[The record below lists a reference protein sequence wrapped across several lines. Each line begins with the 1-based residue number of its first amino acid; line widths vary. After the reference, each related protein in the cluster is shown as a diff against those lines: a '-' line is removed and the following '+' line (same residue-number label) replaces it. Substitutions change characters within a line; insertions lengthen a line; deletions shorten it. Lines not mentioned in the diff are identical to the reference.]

1 MEDNNFSH
9 TNRLRDWLNPARRS
23 ALLVSLATLIV
34 LILAIQWTFNV
45 MPPASWGHNVFNN
58 DTLVYAASL
67 IAAFLLAALL
77 YAMVY
82 RQLSLQNS
90 LRRHTLELTQAN
102 QSLNM
107 LRTCNELLVH
117 AQTEQQ
123 LLDEVCKTIV
133 ELGGFPFAWVGL
145 TEGTRANQFT
155 LKTCCGA
162 ITGATELPAIFLSRE
177 TIQPKSDATANL
189 YAGQTWLVTNTAR
202 DEFFRDWRNKVDT
215 AKFNAALILPM
226 MQNGQ
231 PFGLLG
237 IHSSNAQQFSAE
249 ITRLLANL
257 VGDIAFGIS
266 TLRARSAQ
274 QAAEVALKHEHDLFS
289 RVMETNPAGVL
300 VIDPKTQVLYMNARA
315 KEILDIQNE
324 VGFNLDEL
332 IRVNQ
337 WSFTDDNGHI
347 LQHNELPHKLILSN
361 QQSIYN
367 SHLHLKNNEQASL
380 WIMVNGA
387 PMLSPNG
394 EVDAVVLTLEDI
406 TTTKEAGAALAHS
419 EKRYRQLFETVQ
431 EGIWSFDENNVTTY
445 VNDTM
450 ASMLGYTIEDIVGR
464 SLLSFLDD
472 ENRKAAVKQFEKLG
486 QGGSEQYDC
495 EFIHRDGHHV
505 YAQLHASS
513 LHSEDGRYNGALALV
528 ADVTERRMRERELEA
543 IAHMANALRETS
555 SQQEIARAFLDQ
567 MIYIFRG
574 KGAALAERES
584 SGEVRFIYGAGAWKN
599 WIGAQNLSLL
609 EVTASVMDSGKPLVS
624 QNTTV
629 DLNLAFPDLLG
640 YLNTVICL
648 PLIVHKQTIGAF
660 WLGKPRLI
668 TTNPQ
673 TISQDEVKLLMAA
686 ADIGASA
693 LQRALL
699 LEQTEQRLR
708 RMSALRDIT
717 LTISTS
723 LNVHNTLEQLLK
735 HVVSKL
741 DVSAA
746 SVLLYNPE
754 EKHLVFAAGQN
765 LKPMPRV
772 GAAVMLKSDYASQAV
787 QNGHVITASHQPEIL
802 QGFDRSWTQSL
813 EGYQHYEAIPLIAKG
828 QPKGVLEL
836 FYHSAPMVDA
846 EWLDFLSSI
855 STQVAITLDNAEL
868 FERLHISNQDLMMA
882 YDATIEGWS
891 HAMELR
897 DREMEGHAERVA
909 ETTLLLA
916 KKVGISPEQLV
927 HIRRGAL
934 LHDIGKMAISDN
946 VLYKVGSFTPHE
958 WEIMRRHPEYAY
970 QLLYPIAYLRPA
982 IDIPYC
988 HHERWDGKGYPRGLK
1003 GEEIPLAARIF
1014 TIIDVWDAL
1023 RSDRPYRKGWN
1034 EEKVSEYI
1042 RLGSGTMF
1050 DPSIVKV
1057 FLEQLLPE
1065 MQASAKNVQA

>member
-1 MEDNNFSH
+1 MKDNKASDNKS
-9 TNRLRDWLNPARRS
+9 LRKWLNPARRS

-34 LILAIQWTFNV
+34 LILAGQLIFGVIPT
-45 MPPASWGHNVFNN
+45 PGLEHNLFN
-58 DTLVYAASL
+58 DTTPLYWASL
-67 IAAFLLAALL
+67 VAAGLLAALL
-77 YAMVY
+77 YVMVY
-82 RQLSLQNS
+82 RQLFLQNT
-90 LRRHTLELTQAN
+90 LQQHTLELTQAN
-102 QSLNM
+102 RSLNM
-107 LRTCNELLVH
+107 LLTCNELLVH
-117 AQTEQQ
+117 AQSEQQ
-123 LLDEVCKTIV
+123 LFGEVCKTIV
-133 ELGGFPFAWVGL
+133 ELGGFPFTWVGL
-145 TEGTRANQFT
+145 IENVHSSQIRPMA
-155 LKTCCGA
+155 CCGA
-162 ITGATELPAIFLSRE
+162 ITDAVGLPPIPLPAELVLPEQQAGR
-177 TIQPKSDATANL
+177 L
-189 YAGQTWLVTNTAR
+189 YAGQAWLVA
-202 DEFFRDWRNKVDT
+202 DVAEEDSFRDWHDRVDT
-215 AKFNAALILPM
+215 TGFATVLMLPM
-226 MQNGQ
+226 MQNGK
-231 PFGLLG
+231 PFGVLG
-237 IHSSNAQQFSAE
+237 IHANDVKEFDIETTQ
-249 ITRLLANL
+249 LLTNL

-266 TLRARSAQ
+266 TLRAHAARQTAELAQ
-274 QAAEVALKHEHDLFS
+274 KYEHDLFG

-300 VIDPKTQVLYMNARA
+300 VIDPKARILYINVRAR
-315 KEILDIQNE
+315 EILNVRDETNL
-324 VGFNLDEL
+324 NLDEL
-332 IRVNQ
+332 IKANQ
-337 WSFTDDNGHI
+337 WSFTDENGLV
-347 LQHNELPHKLILSN
+347 LQNDELPHKLILSN
-361 QQSIYN
+361 GQSIYDF
-367 SHLHLKNNEQASL
+367 HVHLKNNGRTSP
-380 WIMVNGA
+380 WIMINGA
-387 PMLSPNG
+387 PMLNSGG
-394 EVDAVVLTLEDI
+394 EMEAIVLTLEDI
-406 TTTKEAGAALAHS
+406 TTTKAAGEALAHS

-431 EGIWSFDENNVTTY
+431 EGIWSFDENNITTY
-445 VNDTM
+445 VNETM
-450 ASMLGYTIEDIVGR
+450 AGLLGYPIDDIVGR
-464 SLLSFLDD
+464 SLLSFLDE
-472 ENRKAAVKQFEKLG
+472 ENRKTTVKQFEKLG
-486 QGGSEQYDC
+486 QGGSEQCDC

-505 YAQLHASS
+505 YAQLHASAQ
-513 LHSEDGRYNGALALV
+513 HSEEGRYTGALALV
-528 ADVTERRMRERELEA
+528 ADVTARRMRERELEA
-543 IAHMANALRETS
+543 IARMANALRETS
-555 SQQEIARAFLDQ
+555 SQQEIVRAFLDQ
-567 MIYIFRG
+567 MIYLFRG
-574 KGAALAERES
+574 KGAALAEREP
-584 SGEVRFIYGAGAWKN
+584 SGEVRFVYGTGAWRN
-599 WIGAQNLSLL
+599 WIGSQNPSLL
-609 EVTASVMDSGKPLVS
+609 EVTAGVMDSGRPLVS

-629 DLNLAFPDLLG
+629 DMNLAFPDLLG

-648 PLIVHKQTIGAF
+648 PLIVHRQTVGAF

-699 LEQTEQRLR
+699 LEQTELRLR

-746 SVLLYNPE
+746 SVLLYNPQ
-754 EKHLVFAAGQN
+754 EKRLDFAAGQN

-772 GAAVMLKSDYASQAV
+772 GASVMLKSDYASQAV
-787 QNGHVITASHQPEIL
+787 QTGHVITASHQPEIL

-813 EGYQHYEAIPLIAKG
+813 EGYQHYEAIPLIAKA

-836 FYHSAPMVDA
+836 FYHSAPAIDA

-882 YDATIEGWS
+882 YDATIEGWA

-909 ETTLLLA
+909 EITLLLA
-916 KKVGISPEQLV
+916 KKVGIPQEQLV

-982 IDIPYC
+982 IEIPYC

-1014 TIIDVWDAL
+1014 TIVDVWDAL
-1023 RSDRPYRKGWN
+1023 RSDRPYRKGWSA
-1034 EEKVSEYI
+1034 EKVSEYI

-1050 DPSIVKV
+1050 DPGIVKV
-1057 FLEQLLPE
+1057 FLEQVLPE
-1065 MQASAKNVQA
+1065 MMANNS

>member
-1 MEDNNFSH
+1 MEDTKHSNSS
-9 TNRLRDWLNPARRS
+9 RLRDWLNPARRS

-45 MPPASWGHNVFNN
+45 MPPTSWGYNVFNN
-58 DTLVYAASL
+58 DALVYAASL
-67 IAAFLLAALL
+67 VAAFLLATLL
-77 YAMVY
+77 YVMVY

-90 LRRHTLELTQAN
+90 LQQHTLELTQAN
-102 QSLNM
+102 HSLNI
-107 LRTCNELLVH
+107 LRSCNEILVR
-117 AQTEQQ
+117 AQSEQE
-123 LLDEVCKTIV
+123 LLDEVCKTIA
-133 ELGGFPFAWVGL
+133 EHGTFPLVWVGIV
-145 TEGTRANQFT
+145 EDQRPNEIKPKA
-155 LKTCCGA
+155 CCGVIA
-162 ITGATELPAIFLSRE
+162 DAAELPSLTLSRE
-177 TIQPKSDATANL
+177 VIPQEQNAVENF
-189 YAGQTWLVTNTAR
+189 YAGRAWLIPNTAK
-202 DEFFRDWRNKVDT
+202 DNFFHDWHDKVNT
-215 AKFNAALILPM
+215 AKFGAALALPM
-226 MQNGQ
+226 MQNGW
-231 PFGLLG
+231 PLGLMA
-237 IHSSNAQQFSAE
+237 IHSTDVKQFNPE
-249 ITRLLANL
+249 ITRLLTNL
-257 VGDIAFGIS
+257 ADDMAFGIS
-266 TLRARSAQ
+266 NLRTHTAQ
-274 QAAEVALKHEHDLFS
+274 QVAEAALEREHDLFS

-300 VIDPKTQVLYMNARA
+300 VIDPKAQVLYINNRAR
-315 KEILDIQNE
+315 EILNVQTE
-324 VGFNLDEL
+324 VNFNLEGL
-332 IRVNQ
+332 IKANQ
-337 WSFTDDNGHI
+337 WNFTDESGHV
-347 LQHNELPHKLILSN
+347 LQTNDLPHKLILIN
-361 QQSIYN
+361 RQPIYN
-367 SHLHLKNNEQASL
+367 FHIRLEDKQRSSSP

-387 PMLSPNG
+387 PMLDPIG
-394 EVDAVVLTLEDI
+394 DVEAIVLTLEDI
-406 TTTKEAGAALAHS
+406 TTTKEAGEALARS

-431 EGIWSFDENNVTTY
+431 EGIWSFDEANVTTY
-445 VNDTM
+445 VNETM
-450 ASMLGYTIEDIVGR
+450 AGMLGYTIEDIIGR

-472 ENRKAAVKQFEKLG
+472 ENRKTAIKQFERLS
-486 QGGSEQYDC
+486 QGNSEQYDC

-505 YAQLHASS
+505 YAQLHATA
-513 LHSEDGRYNGALALV
+513 LHNEEGHYTGALALV
-528 ADVTERRMRERELEA
+528 NDVTVRRMRERELEA
-543 IAHMANALRETS
+543 IARMANALRETS

-567 MIYIFRG
+567 MLYIFRG
-574 KGAALAERES
+574 KGAALAEREP
-584 SGEVRFIYGAGAWKN
+584 SGEVRFVYGAGAWKN
-599 WIGAQNLSLL
+599 WIGSQNPSLL

-629 DLNLAFPDLLG
+629 DLSLAFPDLLG

-648 PLIVHKQTIGAF
+648 PLIIHKQTIGAF

-673 TISQDEVKLLMAA
+673 TISQDEVKLLSAA

-699 LEQTEQRLR
+699 LEQTELRLR

-741 DVSAA
+741 GVSAA
-746 SVLLYNPE
+746 SVLLYNAE
-754 EKHLVFAAGQN
+754 EKRLDFAAGQN

-772 GAAVMLKSDYASQAV
+772 GAFVMLKSDYASQAV
-787 QNGHVITASHQPEIL
+787 QTGHVITASHQPEVM

-836 FYHSAPMVDA
+836 FYHTAPTIDA

-868 FERLHISNQDLMMA
+868 FERLHISNQDLIMA

-909 ETTLLLA
+909 EITLMLA
-916 KKVGISPEQLV
+916 KKFGLDQEQLV

-1014 TIIDVWDAL
+1014 TIVDVWDAL
-1023 RSDRPYRKGWN
+1023 RSDRPYRKGWSA
-1034 EEKVSEYI
+1034 EKVSEYI
-1042 RLGSGTMF
+1042 RMGSGTMF
-1050 DPSIVKV
+1050 DPNVVKV
-1057 FLEQLLPE
+1057 FFEQVLPE
-1065 MQASAKNVQA
+1065 M